1 LVFNPKPAVP
11 TVTQSGQGV
20 LVSSSSTGN
29 QWYFNGSPIAG
40 SNGPSINITSGG
52 VYWVT
57 TTNSFGC
64 SSTSQP
70 FYSSLGAKGGVSSSP
85 QLYPN
90 PGASPTLDLGTWD
103 KAEVVIWDAQGK
115 VVFRKKMAAGTLVL
129 PELFAGI
136 YSIEVR
142 FNSVIWKQKWI
153 NP

>member
-1 LVFNPKPAVP
+1 VVVDVNPTPAMS
-11 TVTQSGQGV
+11 TISGATTLCTTTSTTLSTTGTGGV
-20 LVSSSSTGN
+20 WSSSDTTV
-29 QWYFNGSPIAG
+29 A
-40 SNGPSINITSGG
+40 NITSGG

-70 FYSSLGAKGGVSSSP
+70 FYSSLGVKGGVSSSP

-90 PGASPTLDLGTWD
+90 PGVSPTLDLGTWD

-115 VVFRKKMAAGTLVL
+115 VVYRKKMAAGTMVL

-142 FNSVIWKQKWI
+142 SNNVIWKQKWI